1 MKHLTALFVT
11 LILLC
16 SLAPLSHAQSA
27 SVKLDVVVT
36 EKDGKVITDLKQDE
50 LQIED
55 DGKKVEVK
63 SFTPV
68 SVPANSPAP
77 GEGRVAVIVLDDTA
91 PAAATEVIQGLAG
104 TVLKATPP
112 GAKVSVVR
120 LHDTEDAGNY
130 DPKTVIARLTGFQAG
145 TRPFDTEQTPN
156 DFLDRIAKIADGL
169 GEPAGH
175 RKAIVCVGQPTVCA
189 LGARTK
195 NEEGKN
201 WKFWTTAMNA
211 LGRSNA
217 SVYALLPV
225 QLSAVDVSV
234 VDFSGGTPFTNGNF
248 QAAAERIWGELGNHY
263 IVEYTP
269 VVSSTKDVHAVS
281 VKTTRKNAVVR
292 ARRQR

>member
-1 MKHLTALFVT
+1 MKHLTALFAT
-11 LILLC
+11 LVLLC
-16 SLAPLSHAQSA
+16 SLSQMSHAQA
-27 SVKLDVVVT
+27 TTVKLDVVVT
-36 EKDGKVITDLKQDE
+36 EKDGKLITDVKQDE

-68 SVPANSPAP
+68 AAAANAPAP

-91 PAAATEVIQGLAG
+91 PASATEGLQGLAA
-104 TVLKATPP
+104 TILKATPP
-112 GAKVSVVR
+112 GAKVSIVA
-120 LHDTEDAGNY
+120 LHDTEDAANF
-130 DPKTVIARLTGFQAG
+130 DPKTVIARLTGFQGG
-145 TRPFDTEQTPN
+145 TRPYDTQQTPN
-156 DFLDRIAKIADGL
+156 DFLERVAKIADGL

-175 RKAIVCVGQPTVCA
+175 RKAIICVGQPAVCA

-195 NEEGKN
+195 NDEGKN

-234 VDFSGGTPFTNGNF
+234 VDYSGGTPFTNGNF
-248 QAAAERIWGELGNHY
+248 QTAAERIWGELGNYY

-269 VVSSTKDVHAVS
+269 ASPNAKDVRNIT
-281 VKTTRKNAVVR
+281 VKTTRKNAVVHVR
-292 ARRQR
+292 KQR